1 MQHSTDGWSL
11 EVVIT
16 KILAVKTCVFF
27 RITGNWDNFMDAV
40 YQNISAVARHVWAT
54 VFGEVHP

>member
-1 MQHSTDGWSL
+1 
-11 EVVIT
+11 VF
-16 KILAVKTCVFF
+16 FF

-54 VFGEVHP
+54 VFGEIHP